1 MSSRFLSTL
10 KLSKKL
16 LEYFPRIFLAIL
28 SGIFNQLF
36 LIAAMSISSY
46 MVGLAL
52 KNELLKNSKNLI
64 ILLSISIIF
73 RIFFYFSELWLAHDV
88 AFKILADFR
97 VKLFNSID
105 RLSPSLLLNK
115 SSGDIAS
122 TLMSDVEL
130 LEWFFAHSFGN
141 IIVTFVVSICL
152 LLLIYHI
159 NALFSIVLLIFIFV
173 LISIPLILKNK
184 ADLQGKFV
192 RENLGKANLISVEGI
207 QGMKEIIMLDYIDEY
222 KEKNKIFMQ
231 NLYDSQF
238 EYGKRLGVEG
248 ALINFAL
255 GLVSI
260 SMLLLSKYL
269 INMGDLKI
277 EFLPVIMI
285 ISSMMFIPIIE
296 LCNVLKNFGLI
307 IAASD
312 RIYNILE
319 MKPLIIDKNNDSCLD
334 FSNID
339 TSIKFENVSFYY
351 KKGYKKV
358 LNNISF
364 TVNKGEVVAIVGESG
379 AGKSTCLNLLLR
391 FWDPDEGE
399 IYIGD
404 KNIKHFSLENL
415 RKFYSVVL
423 QDSYLFNVSINENIR
438 IAKSNASNID
448 IKEVCK
454 LAFADEFIKKL
465 SNGYDQIVGE
475 RGSFLSGGQKQRLY
489 IARALIKNSPII
501 LLDEATSNLDYENEK
516 FVQMAIKNSFKNRT
530 TLVVS
535 HRLKTIENADKIIF
549 IKDGEIK
556 EIGTHE
562 KLIKENGFYKD
573 MILSQKF

>member
-238 EYGKRLGVEG
+238 EYGKRLGIEG

-489 IARALIKNSPII
+489 IARALIKNSPIM

>member
-489 IARALIKNSPII
+489 IARALIKNSPIM